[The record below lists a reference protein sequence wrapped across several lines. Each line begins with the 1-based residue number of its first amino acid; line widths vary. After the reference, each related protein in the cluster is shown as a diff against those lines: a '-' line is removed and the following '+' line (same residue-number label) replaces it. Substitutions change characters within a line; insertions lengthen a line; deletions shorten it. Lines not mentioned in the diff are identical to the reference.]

1 MPLLSSYSESITRYC
16 RGKLMAESR
25 VYDFIIIGSGFG
37 GSVSAL
43 RLAEKGYTVA
53 VIEAGKRYR
62 TQEFAKSNWNIFK
75 YLWFPPLRCF
85 GILRITL
92 LSDVMILSGTGV
104 GGGSLGYAN
113 VLLEPPD
120 TFFRDPQ
127 WAEMEDWKA
136 ILAPHYQT
144 AKKMLGVTRSEN
156 LYPADELLREVA
168 QDMGRAHTFRL
179 QDVGVFFGEP
189 EKTVPDPYFDGQGPD
204 RAGCNYCGG
213 CLVGCRYNAKNTLDK
228 NYLYLAEKLGV
239 TVFPETKATLI
250 HERPSGGYQV
260 DTVSSTSLFSKRRRT
275 FESQN
280 LVLSAGALG
289 TVNLLL
295 NCREHGTMTR
305 LSPMLAAR
313 VRTNSEALTGVIAKN
328 DDIDYSKGIAITS
341 SIYPDEVTHVE
352 PVRYPRGSDL
362 MGFLS
367 TLLTD
372 GENPHNRPFKWLW
385 NIIRHPLTSLR
396 LLVPFGWARRTIIL
410 LVMQTLDNSM
420 KLRHKRRWWWPFS
433 RLLSSEQEQGRAKVP
448 AYIPQ
453 AQAVTKALA
462 KKTGGIPG
470 NAINEV
476 LLNKGLSAHILGGCV
491 IGPRSD
497 SGVIDGQNRVY
508 GYKGMYVVDGSMIP
522 ANLGVNPSLTIT
534 AMAEH
539 AMSHIPPKQ
548 GGG

>member
-1 MPLLSSYSESITRYC
+1 
-16 RGKLMAESR
+16 MAEGR

-37 GSVSAL
+37 GGVSAL

-53 VIEAGKRYR
+53 VIEAGKRYH
-62 TQEFAKSNWNIFK
+62 TENFAKSNWNIFK
-75 YLWFPPLRCF
+75 YLWLPSLRCF

-92 LSDVMILSGTGV
+92 LSDVLILSGTGV

-120 TFFRDPQ
+120 TFFGDPQ
-127 WAEMEDWKA
+127 WAGMGDWKS
-136 ILAPHYQT
+136 ILTPHYHT
-144 AKKMLGVTRSEN
+144 AKKLLGVTRSEK
-156 LYPADELLREVA
+156 LYPADELLRQVA
-168 QDMGRAHTFRL
+168 EDMGRGHTFR
-179 QDVGVFFGEP
+179 QQEVGVFFGEP
-189 EKTVPDPYFDGQGPD
+189 EKTAPDPYFGGRGPD
-204 RAGCNYCGG
+204 RTGCNFCGG
-213 CLVGCRYNAKNTLDK
+213 CMVGCRHNAKNTLDK

-239 TVFPETKATLI
+239 KIFPETKATLI
-250 HERPSGGYQV
+250 RENGDGGYQV
-260 DTVSSTSLFSKRRRT
+260 DTVSSTSLFSKGRRT

-280 LVLSAGALG
+280 LVLAAGVLG

-295 NCREHGTMTR
+295 NCREQGTLTR

-313 VRTNSEALTGVIAKN
+313 VRTNSEALTGVTAKN
-328 DDIDYSKGIAITS
+328 DDIDYSEGIAITS

-367 TLLTD
+367 TFLVD
-372 GENPHNRPFKWLW
+372 GENPFTRPLKWLF
-385 NIIRHPLTSLR
+385 NIICHPLTFLRSL
-396 LLVPFGWARRTIIL
+396 LPFGWARRTIIL
-410 LVMQTLDNSM
+410 LVMQTLDNSV
-420 KLRHKRRWWWPFS
+420 RVFHKRRWWWPFS
-433 RLLSSEQEQGRAKVP
+433 RALVSEREQARAKVP

-453 AQAVTKALA
+453 AQAVTRALA
-462 KKTGGIPG
+462 KKTGGMPG

-476 LLNKGLSAHILGGCV
+476 LLNRGTSAHILGGCV
-491 IGPRSD
+491 IGPSPD
-497 SGVIDGQNRVY
+497 SGVVDGQNRVY

-548 GGG
+548 GVS

>member
-1 MPLLSSYSESITRYC
+1 
-16 RGKLMAESR
+16 MAENTL
-25 VYDFIIIGSGFG
+25 YDFIIIGSGFG

-53 VIEAGKRYR
+53 VIEAGKRYH
-62 TQEFAKSNWNIFK
+62 TEEFAKSNWNIFK

-127 WAEMEDWKA
+127 WAKMEDWKA
-136 ILAPHYQT
+136 ILAPHYHT

-168 QDMGRAHTFRL
+168 EEMGRGHTFRL

-189 EKTVPDPYFDGQGPD
+189 DKTVPDPYFGGQGPD
-204 RAGCNYCGG
+204 RSGCNFCGG

-239 TVFPETKATLI
+239 KIFPETKATLI
-250 HERPSGGYQV
+250 RERPSGGYRV
-260 DTVSSTSLFSKRRRT
+260 DTVSSTSLFSRRRT
-275 FESQN
+275 FEAHN
-280 LVLSAGALG
+280 LVLASGVLG
-289 TVNLLL
+289 TLDLLL
-295 NCREHGTMTR
+295 KCREQGTLNR
-305 LSPMLAAR
+305 LSPLLGAR
-313 VRTNSEALTGVIAKN
+313 VRSNSEALTGVFAKKGEV
-328 DDIDYSKGIAITS
+328 DYSEGIAITS
-341 SIYPDEVTHVE
+341 SIYPDDVTHVE

-362 MGFLS
+362 MGFLG
-367 TLLTD
+367 TFLTD
-372 GENPHNRPFKWLW
+372 DENPRTRPLKWLW
-385 NIIRHPLTSLR
+385 NIVCHPLTFLRSLC
-396 LLVPFGWARRTIIL
+396 PFGWAGQTIIL
-410 LVMQTLDNSM
+410 LVMQTLDNSV
-420 KLRHKRRWWWPFS
+420 RVFHKRRWWWPFS
-433 RLLSSEQEQGRAKVP
+433 RVLVSEREQARAKVP

-462 KKTGGIPG
+462 KKTAGIPQ

-476 LLNKGLSAHILGGCV
+476 LLNKGTSAHILGGCV
-491 IGPRSD
+491 IGPSPD

-508 GYKGMYVVDGSMIP
+508 GYEGMYVVDGSMIP

-548 GGG
+548 GVG

>member
-1 MPLLSSYSESITRYC
+1 
-16 RGKLMAESR
+16 MADNAM
-25 VYDFIIIGSGFG
+25 YDFIIIGSGFG

-53 VIEAGKRYR
+53 VIEAGKRYG
-62 TQEFAKSNWNIFK
+62 TEDFAKSNWNIFK

-85 GILRITL
+85 GVLRISL
-92 LSDVMILSGTGV
+92 LSDVLILSGTGV

-127 WAEMEDWKA
+127 WEEMGDWKS
-136 ILAPHYQT
+136 ILAPYYQT
-144 AKKMLGVTRSEN
+144 AKKMLGVTRSEK
-156 LYPADELLREVA
+156 LYPADKLLREVA
-168 QDMGRAHTFRL
+168 EDMGRGDTFRL

-189 EKTVPDPYFDGQGPD
+189 EKTVPDPYFGGRGPD
-204 RAGCNYCGG
+204 RTGCNFCGG

-228 NYLYLAEKLGV
+228 NYLYLAEELGV
-239 TVFPETKATLI
+239 KVFPETKATLI
-250 HERPSGGYQV
+250 REIGGGGYRV
-260 DTVSSTSLFSKRRRT
+260 DTASSTSLFFRGHRS
-275 FESQN
+275 FEAQN
-280 LVLSAGALG
+280 LVLAGGVLG

-295 NCREHGTMTR
+295 KCREQGTLTR

-313 VRTNSEALTGVIAKN
+313 VRTNSEALTGVMAKN
-328 DDIDYSKGIAITS
+328 IDVDYSEGIAITS
-341 SIYPDEVTHVE
+341 SIYPDDVTHVE
-352 PVRYPRGSDL
+352 PVRYPSGSDL
-362 MGFLS
+362 MGLLS
-367 TLLTD
+367 TFLID
-372 GENPHNRPFKWLW
+372 DENPLIRPLKWIW
-385 NIIRHPLTSLR
+385 NIICHPLIFLR
-396 LLVPFGWARRTIIL
+396 YVLPFRWARRTIIL
-410 LVMQTLDNSM
+410 LVMQTLDNSV
-420 KLRHKRRWWWPFS
+420 KVFHKRRWWWPFS
-433 RLLSSEQEQGRAKVP
+433 RALVSEREKGRAKVP

-462 KKTGGIPG
+462 EKTGGIPG

-476 LLNKGLSAHILGGCV
+476 LLNKGTSAHILGGCA
-491 IGPRSD
+491 IGANAE

-508 GYKGMYVVDGSMIP
+508 GYEGMYVIDGSMIP

-548 GGG
+548 GVE